1 MALDLHEW
9 LVQQRDPADDDYRV
23 IFSEYEDIIP
33 LTSTTGVMI
42 NSTDLDIEWLGHTI
56 PADTIIYGDQSTSF
70 SQVLSDIGEIDD
82 IQLRLSSVD
91 DFADL
96 SAAPVDDVEFE
107 WSSGNDDLRGTIN
120 DTKYLPTSL
129 MKVKYYSCKP
139 SYFYFANHRRNH
151 NCSQ

>member
-1 MALDLHEW
+1 M
-9 LVQQRDPADDDYRV
+9 V
-23 IFSEYEDIIP
+23 
-33 LTSTTGVMI
+33 
-42 NSTDLDIEWLGHTI
+42 GHTI

-107 WSSGNDDLRGTIN
+107 WSAATMISVELLMIQKCAST
-120 DTKYLPTSL
+120 PSL
-129 MKVKYYSCKP
+129 MKV
-139 SYFYFANHRRNH
+139 
-151 NCSQ
+151 